1 MQTWLITTTPKTVNL
16 APATVLEEVLQNVYT
31 ILTTVRYSVPLER
44 GFGLDGELI
53 DLPIPVA
60 QAKMSASILQQIAKY
75 EPRCKVVRIS
85 YVNQSEGDTADG
97 ILRPVL
103 EVAIIG
109 S

>member
-16 APATVLEEVLQNVYT
+16 APASVLEEVLQNVYT

-85 YVNQSEGDTADG
+85 YVNQDETDSIGG
-97 ILRPVL
+97 GNRWILTTSNL
-103 EVAIIG
+103 
-109 S
+109 

>member
-1 MQTWLITTTPKTVNL
+1 MQTWLITTTPTAVNL
-16 APATVLEEVLQNVYT
+16 APANVLEEVLQNVHT

-44 GFGLDGELI
+44 GFGIDGELL
-53 DLPIPVA
+53 DLPLPVT
-60 QAKMSASILQQIAKY
+60 QAKLSASILQQIAKY

-85 YVNQSEGDTADG
+85 YVNQDETDTADG